1 MSIADDRGV
10 DLRLQRLLG
19 GAPLAELRQRLRRH
33 FQRATPGAAPAILR
47 LGALG
52 AHEHAALAALLG
64 RPPRFSSSMQVDIE
78 AIDAALRGS
87 GIAPT
92 LRAALE
98 QLDGPIVHLATAR
111 ADTQARW
118 SAVVAGCRHAGL
130 AQWLQSPAGLGLLK
144 RLVRQDA
151 DAAAR
156 LRDRAD
162 AVLERLPAGG
172 LPRAQLAAQ
181 TLGGAHALDTGQA
194 TATLVLAAWRQQG
207 EGPAP
212 EDRVESPDTPRE
224 GRARDVWASAGV
236 LVNELARPVLFLN
249 LNLFAP
255 HDERRMPA
263 LGEPGYASLR
273 MLLRTPKAWAVTDRE
288 VYICEN
294 PNLLAIAADQLGCH
308 CAPLVCTDGMPSAAQ
323 RVLMTQ
329 LTKAGAR
336 LLYHGDFD
344 WPGLQ
349 IANHVMRSYGAR
361 PWRFGAVDY
370 ERAAACAPRPGHR
383 LAGTPVTASW
393 DAALTPMMQ
402 SHGMAIAEEG
412 LAASLM
418 QDLQSEPS
426 FSTGGREGRLNA

>member
-1 MSIADDRGV
+1 M
-10 DLRLQRLLG
+10 
-19 GAPLAELRQRLRRH
+19 
-33 FQRATPGAAPAILR
+33 
-47 LGALG
+47 
-52 AHEHAALAALLG
+52 
-64 RPPRFSSSMQVDIE
+64 
-78 AIDAALRGS
+78 
-87 GIAPT
+87 
-92 LRAALE
+92 
-98 QLDGPIVHLATAR
+98 
-111 ADTQARW
+111 
-118 SAVVAGCRHAGL
+118 
-130 AQWLQSPAGLGLLK
+130 
-144 RLVRQDA
+144 
-151 DAAAR
+151 
-156 LRDRAD
+156 
-162 AVLERLPAGG
+162 LERLPAGG

-370 ERAAACAPRPGHR
+370 ERAVACAPRPGHR
-383 LAGTPVTASW
+383 LAGTSVTASW
-393 DAALTPMMQ
+393 DAALTPIMQ
-402 SHGMAIAEEG
+402 SHGVAIAEEG
-412 LAASLM
+412 LAASLL

-426 FSTGGREGRLNA
+426 FSTGGQEGRLNA